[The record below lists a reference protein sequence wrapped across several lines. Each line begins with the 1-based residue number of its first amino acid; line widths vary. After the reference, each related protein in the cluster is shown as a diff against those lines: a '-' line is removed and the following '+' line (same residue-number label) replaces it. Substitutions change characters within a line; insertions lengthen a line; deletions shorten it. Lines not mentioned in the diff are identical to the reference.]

1 MGVLSSCVKAS
12 HENLSDGNLPARAA
26 ETADPHESSLDLLA
40 GMSYLQAFSDG
51 NKRTARLLASF
62 PLLRAGL
69 APLSFVGWEKRDY
82 TVGLVVYYEIGDPSI
97 LADGFVKNQIENA
110 PVYHD
115 LIRAHRVPHR
125 IEVTKRKEIAA
136 AITAVLQGH
145 KTVEAALEIFF
156 RKGQRD
162 GTNSGDGDHHRPH
175 EDQRDSVGCLPCFD
189 GGEERSSVAD

>member
-1 MGVLSSCVKAS
+1 
-12 HENLSDGNLPARAA
+12 
-26 ETADPHESSLDLLA
+26 
-40 GMSYLQAFSDG
+40 MSYLQAFSDG

-145 KTVEAALEIFF
+145 KTVEAAVETSFPEKDRETARVVVTETITGLTKISAIAW
-156 RKGQRD
+156 GVD
-162 GTNSGDGDHHRPH
+162 PAL
-175 EDQRDSVGCLPCFD
+175 VGEKDDLQSQID
-189 GGEERSSVAD
+189 YS